1 MLVQGGLHLQFIHIR
16 MKNALEFNERLR
28 NRLKR
33 IQSTVDF
40 KEEGKE
46 RSKCPKFS
54 SDEQC
59 IHDTFNYI
67 NEEIIALKHD
77 FEKLLDYLDDE

>member
-1 MLVQGGLHLQFIHIR
+1 MQDLILQGLQEEEGKYQF
-16 MKNALEFNERLR
+16 
-28 NRLKR
+28 
-33 IQSTVDF
+33 DF

-67 NEEIIALKHD
+67 HEEIIALKHD
-77 FEKLLDYLDDE
+77 FEKLLYYLDDE